1 MSAAAPRPL
10 GSLTGRGRRSVRTPP
25 AWTLTAA
32 FGLLYV
38 LLALPSSDLAAASYR
53 SNLFSRVGFTLWDNS
68 WYAGH
73 HLLAYS
79 LLAPALGAL
88 IGTQVLAALSMTAVT
103 GLFAVI
109 VEGRYPRRAAQIAA
123 LWLALGAAV
132 GLLSNR
138 VPFDFGLAIAL
149 GAVLAALRERL
160 GVALSLSV
168 LTSLASPVDGAF
180 LALAWVAW
188 GLAGPRRRWPAALT
202 GAALGPIALLA
213 LVFPE
218 GGSQPFDPSAFYPAL
233 AGVLLIAWLVP
244 AEQRVLRIGVLLYAA
259 ALTGSY
265 VLPTAVGANADRL
278 GALFGAP
285 VAALLLLGRS
295 TIGRRP
301 RLLLAAAPMLLYW
314 QANAP
319 VTDFAAAISDPGV
332 HSSYYDPLLG
342 ELRRIGVGYGARPAR
357 VEVVPL
363 TDHWEARWVAPH
375 VMIARGW
382 ERQLDRYRDGLFYD
396 ESTSL
401 TAAAYHA
408 WLNEQ
413 SVSYVA
419 LPDVPLDYS
428 AITEG
433 RLLRGGSAGAGG
445 PPSYLREVWHSAHWR
460 LFAVAD
466 PRPLIEGGA
475 ALRSVTTDSFT
486 LAAPRAG
493 SYTVRLHFTAYWA
506 LASGHGCVSR
516 APGDWTSVRAPGAGV
531 MHVVIAFSPGRIF
544 DHGARCR

>member
-1 MSAAAPRPL
+1 VSAAASRPL
-10 GSLTGRGRRSVRTPP
+10 GSLTGRGRGSARTPP

-38 LLALPSSDLAAASYR
+38 ILALPSSDLAAASYR
-53 SNLFSRVGFTLWDNS
+53 SDLFARVGFTLWDNS

-79 LLAPALGAL
+79 LLGPALGAL
-88 IGTQVLAALSMTAVT
+88 IGTQVLAALSMTAAT
-103 GLFAVI
+103 ALFAVI
-109 VEGRYPRRAAQIAA
+109 IEGRYPRPAARLAS
-123 LWLALGAAV
+123 LWFAVGAAV

-138 VPFDFGLAIAL
+138 VPFDLGLAVAL
-149 GAVLAALRERL
+149 GAVLAALSGRL
-160 GVALSLSV
+160 AVALALSV

-188 GLAGPRRRWPAALT
+188 GLEGPRRGWPAALT

-218 GGSQPFDPSAFYPAL
+218 GGSQPFVPSAFYPAL
-233 AGVLLIAWLVP
+233 AGVLLIAWLIP
-244 AEQRVLRIGVLLYAA
+244 AQQRLLRIGVLLYAA
-259 ALTGSY
+259 ALTGAY
-265 VLPTAVGANADRL
+265 VIPTAVGANADRL

-285 VAALLLLGRS
+285 VAALMLLGRS
-295 TIGRRP
+295 RIGRRP
-301 RLLLAAAPMLLYW
+301 RLLLAAAPLLLYW
-314 QANAP
+314 QANAS
-319 VTDFAAAISDPGV
+319 VTDFAAAVSDPGV
-332 HSSYYDPLLG
+332 RSSYYDPLLG
-342 ELRRIGVGYGARPAR
+342 ELRRLGVGYGARPVR

-396 ESTSL
+396 EAASL
-401 TAAAYHA
+401 APAAYHA
-408 WLNEQ
+408 WLTAQ

-433 RLLRGGSAGAGG
+433 RLLRGSAAGAGG
-445 PPSYLREVWHSAHWR
+445 PPAYLREVWHSAHWR
-460 LFAVAD
+460 LFAAAD
-466 PRPLIEGGA
+466 PRPLIDGGA
-475 ALRSVTTDSFT
+475 TLTQVSTDSFAF
-486 LAAPRAG
+486 AAPRAG
-493 SYTVRLHFTAYWA
+493 SYTVRLHFTSYWA

-531 MHVVIAFSPGRIF
+531 MRVVIKFSPGRIF
-544 DHGARCR
+544 DRGARCR